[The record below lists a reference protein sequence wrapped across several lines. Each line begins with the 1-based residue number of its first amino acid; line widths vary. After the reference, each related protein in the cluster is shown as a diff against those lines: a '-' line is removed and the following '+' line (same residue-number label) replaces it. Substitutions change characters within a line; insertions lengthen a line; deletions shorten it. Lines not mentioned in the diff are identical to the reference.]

1 MGTCYRCGIEI
12 SEISDFLTGEG
23 IVGLCG
29 NCVDEDD
36 LPITKPSESAFF
48 ESGEKRSVR
57 ERLSA
62 SAGINPQN
70 HRNFEERDSMKKE
83 PEKELVEFVRHN
95 VHASSEK
102 PISDSFL
109 VRNFHWIIMRARRS
123 KKLTLDEVS
132 SKIAEPKELL
142 ELIERGHVSEKNIS
156 VLKKLE
162 LFLGISVFT
171 KEAREKI
178 EFSSK
183 KISFDPVTSKSLTI
197 EDLKKMAKKF

>member
-1 MGTCYRCGIEI
+1 
-12 SEISDFLTGEG
+12 
-23 IVGLCG
+23 
-29 NCVDEDD
+29 
-36 LPITKPSESAFF
+36 
-48 ESGEKRSVR
+48 
-57 ERLSA
+57 
-62 SAGINPQN
+62 
-70 HRNFEERDSMKKE
+70 
-83 PEKELVEFVRHN
+83 
-95 VHASSEK
+95 
-102 PISDSFL
+102 
-109 VRNFHWIIMRARRS
+109 MRARRS